1 MFLGRHA
8 SMGFS
13 CKLQNNA
20 AIELLI
26 PEHQNGHY
34 ARSPEMDFWLA
45 QLVVCRKTGMRPA
58 RKLLSLNHLIK
69 TDMFDILHNFCYTM
83 IVLLSKGGFMQ
94 KVNIRDLLHNFSR
107 YLKDVKE
114 GDCITILE
122 RNKAVADIVPHN
134 PNIRYPGWKR
144 TIKKRLISGESF
156 SETVAKNR
164 EQE

>member
-1 MFLGRHA
+1 
-8 SMGFS
+8 
-13 CKLQNNA
+13 
-20 AIELLI
+20 
-26 PEHQNGHY
+26 
-34 ARSPEMDFWLA
+34 
-45 QLVVCRKTGMRPA
+45 
-58 RKLLSLNHLIK
+58 
-69 TDMFDILHNFCYTM
+69 M
-83 IVLLSKGGFMQ
+83 IVLLLKGGFMQ